1 MFCAACGTK
10 LSDGE
15 KFCHSCGEPSEVTN
29 AQSQIEKCKCN
40 HCDQHIEFE
49 GKMAGT
55 TIQCPSCGVDTQLY
69 ISQKALEPVSPAT
82 SVKIN
87 APVSEI
93 PKLSEAKSPPPNIQ
107 TASTPAQSV
116 RSRGIYIILGILLG
130 LLGIHDFYGGRYKEG
145 AIILCLTYS
154 GLLIFHKFT
163 VPPEFFLGS
172 FFVGLKY
179 SLPILISFILVVVEI
194 CTIKKDGEGR
204 PFTM

>member
-87 APVSEI
+87 APVSEV

-145 AIILCLTYS
+145 AIILCVTCS
-154 GLLIFHKFT
+154 G
-163 VPPEFFLGS
+163 FLFNLFYAGNMLNS
-172 FFVGLKY
+172 VSCPF
-179 SLPILISFILVVVEI
+179 LISFIIVVSEV
-194 CTIKKDGEGR
+194 CSVKTDGEGK
-204 PFTM
+204 PFTV

>member
-87 APVSEI
+87 APVSEV

-130 LLGIHDFYGGRYKEG
+130 LLGIHDFYAGRYKEG
-145 AIILCLTYS
+145 AIILCVTCS
-154 GLLIFHKFT
+154 G
-163 VPPEFFLGS
+163 FLFNLFYAGNVLNS
-172 FFVGLKY
+172 VSCPF
-179 SLPILISFILVVVEI
+179 LISFILIVYEVCSVK
-194 CTIKKDGEGR
+194 TDGEGKS
-204 PFTM
+204 FAV